1 MTDVTATRIDAD
13 EAARRRRR
21 EFTHAAPATMRLTG
35 EQPDA
40 WRDLLY
46 AATAVS
52 VISGIRAPHYHWPVF
67 ILMSFLVLAASYRS
81 LLRVHVTARFF
92 VLPLACFFC
101 WHIYEAFRLSRHNGL
116 FFVFQGLSV
125 SIFVLAFANR
135 YSHLSMRRFFVYS
148 GAGYAALFAFVVG
161 YHILHHRIV
170 SYKFLTDGKAV
181 FDMIPVM
188 LVILKMSNLPS
199 SRRTFWIC
207 APIFVLFLFL
217 SGERKAYI
225 LLILFSPLFV
235 NFRSPATYILPLI
248 LLVCAPVAVSF
259 DRTGYVAR
267 QLSTLQ
273 AFASGRVQQTGS
285 NQVRASAIRVAWDLF
300 KEHPADGIGTN
311 GFQYE
316 MAFRTGEGDAPHNEW
331 MRVLAE
337 NGIVGFTFLAWT
349 VLYGFVGLFRRT
361 TWGRV
366 RSRNEMIV
374 AACLFATLVMY
385 FSFEALKF
393 TVTTAF
399 VLTPFLQYLRLD
411 PNETQAV
418 WRRSRLASRRIRSPA
433 PQVGVTAAA

>member
-1 MTDVTATRIDAD
+1 MTDATVTVTDAD
-13 EAARRRRR
+13 EAVRRRRR
-21 EFTHAAPATMRLTG
+21 EFTHAAPAMMRLTG
-35 EQPDA
+35 ERPEA

-52 VISGIRAPHYHWPVF
+52 VICGIRAPHYHWPIF

-81 LLRVHVTARFF
+81 LVRIHVTARFF

-101 WHIYEAFRLSRHNGL
+101 WHIFEAFRLGKHNGL
-116 FFVFQGLSV
+116 FFAFQGLNV
-125 SIFVLAFANR
+125 SIFVLAFVNR
-135 YSHLSMRRFFVYS
+135 YSHLSMRRFFIYS
-148 GAGYAALFAFVVG
+148 GAGFAALFAFVVA
-161 YHILHHRIV
+161 YHLHRHRIV
-170 SYKFLTDGKAV
+170 SYKYLTDGKAV
-181 FDMIPVM
+181 FDIIPIM
-188 LVILKMSNLPS
+188 LVILKMSNH
-199 SRRTFWIC
+199 RHAKRTFWIC
-207 APIFVLFLFL
+207 APIFALFLFL

-235 NFRSPATYILPLI
+235 NFKSPTTYILPLI
-248 LLVCAPVAVSF
+248 LIVCAPVAISL

-273 AFASGRVQQTGS
+273 AFSTGKVQQTGS
-285 NQVRASAIRVAWDLF
+285 NQVRASAIKVAWELF

-316 MAFRTGEGDAPHNEW
+316 MAFRTGEGNAPHNEW

-349 VLYGFVGLFRRT
+349 VLYGFVGLFRST

-366 RSRNEMIV
+366 RSRNEKIV

-393 TVTTAF
+393 TVTIAF
-399 VLTPFLQYLRLD
+399 VLTPFIQYLRLD
-411 PNETQAV
+411 PNEVQAV
-418 WRRSRLASRRIRSPA
+418 WRRSRLASRARPA
-433 PQVGVTAAA
+433 VAQIPATVTA